1 MENLRTQ
8 ELEVK
13 LLEAVLFDEKTG
25 ELQSP
30 EDRAESLDVVRL
42 KLVEMG
48 KMFESMEDMAMP
60 ERVILLSTFMRVVE
74 TYLGIA
80 QKHEE
85 FLSEG
90 R

>member
-8 ELEVK
+8 ELEMQ

-30 EDRAESLDVVRL
+30 EDRAECLDVVRL

-48 KMFESMEDMAMP
+48 KMFDDMEEMEMHI
-60 ERVILLSTFMRVVE
+60 RLLLISTYIRVVE
-74 TYLGIA
+74 TYLGISE
-80 QKHEE
+80 KHEE
-85 FLSEG
+85 FLADG